1 MTTLRLKKTGR
12 SKPSSPRNQRPSSK
26 PQKINTFVE
35 RVGVSRAGFFNF
47 VSIALLRS
55 QPAASTAA
63 MCFRV
68 SAAHKPRRS
77 SSVFL

>member
-35 RVGVSRAGFFNF
+35 RVAFTLRGFSGNH
-47 VSIALLRS
+47 VQAEI
-55 QPAASTAA
+55 
-63 MCFRV
+63 
-68 SAAHKPRRS
+68 
-77 SSVFL
+77 